1 MKVRRVA
8 VPMLIVLAAVAV
20 VAWQCPPTSKN
31 DPGGQAPAGGE
42 STPTA
47 TTPTATK
54 YVVIVPPEEGGTRC
68 RIVPDPR
75 LADGKG
81 SLTFLNLSDAR
92 IKIELPAA
100 LAATAEPTLV
110 FYLEKDESRVV
121 PLADPKSGVHP
132 YGIEGP
138 TGGCLT
144 GLPTPKVIIP

>member
-8 VPMLIVLAAVAV
+8 VSVLVGLAV
-20 VAWQCPPTSKN
+20 VVGVGWQCPLRSGNT
-31 DPGGQAPAGGE
+31 PGGPGPAGGE
-42 STPTA
+42 SAPTG